1 MSETKLLGE
10 ELVYDGENSSVIT
23 KTHAGDMV
31 TCNLNSINLGRIS
44 RDELAEIGAVIEE
57 DEGLVAGYDQV
68 HAEPYKKAFVLKLNS
83 GESAVVKADIPR
95 VISDTPLFRTGV
107 IAQDKQ

>member
-1 MSETKLLGE
+1 LFANYTLAMVGKIKSPVYQEIVCKALG
-10 ELVYDGENSSVIT
+10 IT
-23 KTHAGDMV
+23 DLA
-31 TCNLNSINLGRIS
+31 
-44 RDELAEIGAVIEE
+44 DELAEIGAVIEE

>member
-1 MSETKLLGE
+1 MVGKIKSPVYQEIVCKALG
-10 ELVYDGENSSVIT
+10 IT
-23 KTHAGDMV
+23 DLA
-31 TCNLNSINLGRIS
+31 
-44 RDELAEIGAVIEE
+44 DELAEIGSVIEE

-83 GESAVVKADIPR
+83 GESAVVKADIPK

-107 IAQDKQ
+107 IAQTD